1 MVRSTF
7 ELQGSVIYQC
17 QCTLKN
23 KSNGVIKI
31 TYGHHPWNREDPL
44 DPPLFEK
51 DFKIRSAFV
60 VTTCLLK
67 NSTYMYMIRNTL
79 TFPIYESPII
89 LGVMDQ
95 KGFIILGIKK
105 ILHGSRRVHEG

>member
-7 ELQGSVIYQC
+7 ELQGSVIYQR

-44 DPPLFEK
+44 DPPFEK
-51 DFKIRSAFV
+51 DLKI
-60 VTTCLLK
+60 
-67 NSTYMYMIRNTL
+67 
-79 TFPIYESPII
+79 
-89 LGVMDQ
+89 
-95 KGFIILGIKK
+95 
-105 ILHGSRRVHEG
+105 